1 MKFKIFVTIFVVV
14 ILIFEL
20 KSQNYLPA
28 KYIDKQGN
36 EFEGKINI
44 NRLNFNKQIKFYSNE
59 KEFIYLNTSNTNEIT
74 IYEYGRFVSNI
85 IDDIFVES
93 LIEGEINLYKVDE
106 EFVLLKNGV
115 KYNLQNTKLQWK
127 GLLKLLVSDC
137 VNENFKFD
145 NNISFSKIEIIKL
158 IENYNLCKNNLKFNY
173 VKLEKPK
180 LFSLGP
186 QFGYAFSQM
195 SFFPKDYTLPRERYT
210 FGKPISNSLSFG
222 IRFTSEPRGK
232 NQNFSIEINPFFV
245 FESFKS
251 KDLYLDANYEVKIES
266 KIESNSFVIPTS
278 LNYKYFEN
286 ENQKLML
293 NFGLGMKINSN
304 QKFKAEFEERLI
316 VVNYIRNYEE
326 NRLDDL
332 RNFQIFGMV
341 GHNYIKKVNKED
353 FGISF
358 KALFLTK
365 HTKINLKSI
374 VTLIQLSSF
383 YNLKI

>member
-1 MKFKIFVTIFVVV
+1 MKFKFFVTIFVIVT
-14 ILIFEL
+14 LIFEL

-44 NRLNFNKQIKFYSNE
+44 NRLNFSKQIKFYSNE
-59 KEFIYLNTSNTNEIT
+59 KEFVYLNTSNTNEIT
-74 IYEYGRFVSNI
+74 ISEYGRFVSNI
-85 IDDIFVES
+85 IDDTFVEL
-93 LIEGEINLYKVDE
+93 LIEGEINIYKVNE
-106 EFVLLKNGV
+106 EFVLLKNGI
-115 KYNLQNTKLQWK
+115 KYKLQNTKLQWK

-158 IENYNLCKNNLKFNY
+158 IENYNLCRNNLKFNY

-180 LFSLGP
+180 LFTLGP

-195 SFFPKDYTLPRERYT
+195 SFYPKDYTLPRDRFK

-222 IRFTSEPRGK
+222 IRFTSEPGGK
-232 NQNFSIEINPFFV
+232 SQNISLEINPFFV
-245 FESFKS
+245 FEVYKS

-266 KIESNSFVIPTS
+266 NIETNSVVIPTS

-286 ENQKLML
+286 EKLKLML

-304 QKFKAEFEERLI
+304 EKFKAKFEERLI
-316 VVNYIRNYEE
+316 AVNYIRNYEE

-332 RNFQIFGMV
+332 NNFQIFGTI
-341 GHNYIKKVNKED
+341 GHNYIKKVKEED

-358 KALFLTK
+358 NALFLTK

-374 VTLIQLSSF
+374 VTFIQLSSF
-383 YNLKI
+383 YNLKV